1 MTGGPHRVLVL
12 GGARSG
18 KSAYAESLLAGTPA
32 VTYVATAR
40 RNPDDPEWEARI
52 AAHRR
57 RRPEGWATAETL
69 DLAGLLVAPPGPLL
83 VDSVTAWLTGVMDD
97 HGAWDATDAPTAPA
111 DPVAARTGE
120 LLAGWASCPALV
132 VAVSDEVGGGVV
144 PPTAAGR
151 VFRDRLG
158 DLNRLLAA
166 RADEVWLVVAGLP
179 VRLR

>member
-1 MTGGPHRVLVL
+1 VTGGPRRVLVL

-40 RNPDDPEWEARI
+40 RNTDDPEWEARI

-69 DLAGLLVAPPGPLL
+69 DVAALLTAPPGPLL
-83 VDSVTAWLTGVMDD
+83 VDSVTAWLAGVTDD
-97 HGAWDATDAPTAPA
+97 LGAWDGSASAEDR
-111 DPVAARTGE
+111 VGERTGE
-120 LLAGWASCPALV
+120 LLAGWASCPAPV

-144 PPTAAGR
+144 PETAAGR

>member
-52 AAHRR
+52 IAHRR

-69 DLAGLLVAPPGPLL
+69 DLAGLLAAPPGPLL
-83 VDSVTAWLTGVMDD
+83 LDSVTAWLTGVMDAL
-97 HGAWDATDAPTAPA
+97 GAWDGTTAA
-111 DPVAARTGE
+111 GDRVAARTGE
-120 LLAGWASCPALV
+120 LLAGWASCSQRV

-144 PPTAAGR
+144 PPTVAGR

-158 DLNRLLAA
+158 DLNQLLAA
-166 RADEVWLVVAGLP
+166 GADEVWLIVAGLP
-179 VRLR
+179 LRLR

>member
-18 KSAYAESLLAGTPA
+18 KSAYAESLLAGTLA

-69 DLAGLLVAPPGPLL
+69 DLAGLLAAPPGPLL

-120 LLAGWASCPALV
+120 LLAGWAFCPAPV

-151 VFRDRLG
+151 AFRDRLG
-158 DLNRLLAA
+158 DLNQRLAA